1 MFYMTLLRQVHFLNR
16 ASVGLKRI
24 GTPLLFILLLCNRAG
39 FAQPAPTEYQVK
51 AAFIYNF
58 TKFVNWP
65 EAPEDSNKSFC
76 IGVLGNDPF
85 GSLLDEAITGR
96 TTSGRT
102 VMIKR
107 SNDPD
112 TLLRCQLVFIAR
124 TKKDSDAPA
133 RPWSTRELKAIL
145 NQFQAHPILTVS
157 DLDRFAEIGGIIHLR
172 LQNDKVRFSI
182 NNQAATRAG
191 LRISSKLLNLAT
203 IVSSSDSAP

>member
-1 MFYMTLLRQVHFLNR
+1 MSLLRQVHFFNR
-16 ASVGLKRI
+16 ASLGLKRI
-24 GTPLLFILLLCNRAG
+24 RTPLLFILLFCSRAG

-65 EAPEDSNKSFC
+65 ETPEDSNKPFC
-76 IGVLGNDPF
+76 IGVLGDDPF

-107 SNDPD
+107 SNNPD
-112 TLLRCQLVFIAR
+112 ALLGCQLVFIAR
-124 TKKDSDAPA
+124 TKKDPDAPA
-133 RPWSTRELKAIL
+133 RPWSTRELKSIL
-145 NQFQAHPILTVS
+145 NQFHAHPILTVS
-157 DLDRFAEIGGIIHLR
+157 DMDRFAEIGGVIHLR
-172 LQNDKVRFSI
+172 LQNGKVRFSI
-182 NNQAATRAG
+182 NNQVATRAG